1 LSKPKQVTSALAK
14 NDTAGRHEAVFY
26 SDDRQLLDHLSRFI
40 AAALNAGNG
49 AVVVATRAHQE
60 SLVQS
65 LEASGVDVAA
75 ALKQGRYIVVDAADA
90 LSSFMANGMFDSTRF
105 FQSFE
110 NLMLTTASAVQ
121 GKHPR
126 VAFFGECVDLLR
138 KQGNAEAAIQA
149 EKLGNQ
155 LAARYAMDILCGF
168 NGSSGRYE
176 KRSHPENLRR
186 AFGRLS

>member
-1 LSKPKQVTSALAK
+1 
-14 NDTAGRHEAVFY
+14 
-26 SDDRQLLDHLSRFI
+26 
-40 AAALNAGNG
+40 
-49 AVVVATRAHQE
+49 
-60 SLVQS
+60 
-65 LEASGVDVAA
+65 
-75 ALKQGRYIVVDAADA
+75 
-90 LSSFMANGMFDSTRF
+90 MANGMFDSTRF

-155 LAARYAMDILCGF
+155 LAARYAMDILCGYSM
-168 NGSSGRYE
+168 GVQADME
-176 KRSHPENLRR
+176 ERSHPENLRR